1 MSFLLF
7 VALGLSLTALSHCVQ
22 VTVRSPYVNVTSGQN
37 ATLYCTYAL
46 NNPQST
52 KNLVIQWNVFQ
63 AKSQNQ
69 ETLSPCFSPDEGSL
83 NQCLKTAYGRDAR
96 GRCNW
101 KNQVFFYQNGQPF
114 SGPGYKN
121 RVTAALTPGNAT
133 ITISN
138 MQPEDTGVYT
148 CEILNLPESS
158 GEGKIIVTVLVPPS
172 NPHCTI
178 RGAVETGHFISLM
191 CYSEE
196 GMPRPLYTWN
206 RVENGVL
213 KSTPPQMNQQK
224 GSLIIGN
231 LTDFEEGYYRCTASN
246 ALGNATCEL
255 NLHTGGE
262 AGVIAAAVI
271 GGLLAAAIIIAIVWF
286 LIVKRKQ
293 KKQIPPTKEM
303 KTSPSGETHEYTAVS
318 GEANEPNKETLGSS
332 EPTETIQFHDRAENA
347 ANGETEEHAA

>member
-69 ETLSPCFSPDEGSL
+69 ET
-83 NQCLKTAYGRDAR
+83 
-96 GRCNW
+96 
-101 KNQVFFYQNGQPF
+101 VFFYQNGQPF

-303 KTSPSGETHEYTAVS
+303 KRNP
-318 GEANEPNKETLGSS
+318 
-332 EPTETIQFHDRAENA
+332 
-347 ANGETEEHAA
+347 